1 MNSYQN
7 NELINLLIP
16 EESEVLSAL
25 PEKPVNNNLN
35 LLFSHGSAQCWQS
48 ISHLLENNQLPHNTW
63 EQWQRHGVRWQTT
76 ALMPPEQVIK
86 SRLQ

>member
-1 MNSYQN
+1 GFICTLQPDLTYLRKFPGCHIEYIKTLSSYQN

-16 EESEVLSAL
+16 DESEVLSAL

-48 ISHLLENNQLPHNTW
+48 ISHLLENNQLPHNT
-63 EQWQRHGVRWQTT
+63 
-76 ALMPPEQVIK
+76 
-86 SRLQ
+86 

>member
-1 MNSYQN
+1 MYIAARLDLLKKVSWCHIEYIKTLSSYQN

-16 EESEVLSAL
+16 DESEVLSAL

-48 ISHLLENNQLPHNTW
+48 ISHLLENNQLPHNT
-63 EQWQRHGVRWQTT
+63 
-76 ALMPPEQVIK
+76 
-86 SRLQ
+86 

>member
-1 MNSYQN
+1 MYIAARLDLLRKFPGCHTEYIEILSSYQN

-16 EESEVLSAL
+16 DESEVLSAL

-48 ISHLLENNQLPHNTW
+48 ISHLLENNQLPHNT
-63 EQWQRHGVRWQTT
+63 
-76 ALMPPEQVIK
+76 
-86 SRLQ
+86 